1 MKKWFIIISAFVLI
15 VACQEQIIEQHPT
28 VYDYGYFPLDSGMWK
43 QYNVTS
49 IVIDEP
55 SQVWDTAKYQ
65 LREVFAGWILDAT
78 NDSVMRIK
86 RFFRDSVHHSWSVLS
101 VWQVD
106 IKGNDIL
113 QTEENIKFLKIK
125 FPTKLNSDWNGNIY
139 NSQDSLNEYR
149 YTITSVD
156 IIGSVNE
163 LVFDSILTITQKD
176 KTSIIDKIYF
186 FEKYA
191 YGVGLIEKQ
200 QIDIYSE
207 DVDPSIPIEKRVTKG
222 TMYYQKITSYGK
234 N

>member
-1 MKKWFIIISAFVLI
+1 M
-15 VACQEQIIEQHPT
+15 
-28 VYDYGYFPLDSGMWK
+28 
-43 QYNVTS
+43 
-49 IVIDEP
+49 
-55 SQVWDTAKYQ
+55 
-65 LREVFAGWILDAT
+65 
-78 NDSVMRIK
+78 
-86 RFFRDSVHHSWSVLS
+86 
-101 VWQVD
+101 
-106 IKGNDIL
+106 
-113 QTEENIKFLKIK
+113 KIK